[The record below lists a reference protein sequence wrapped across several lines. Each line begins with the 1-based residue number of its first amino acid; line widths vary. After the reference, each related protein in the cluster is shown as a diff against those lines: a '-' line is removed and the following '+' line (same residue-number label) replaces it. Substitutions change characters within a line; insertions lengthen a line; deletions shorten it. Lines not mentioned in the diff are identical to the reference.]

1 MLITAAD
8 PDTTKAQTH
17 AKVPIAI
24 SYTINPPTATAISN
38 SDGLVLT
45 DSRTHIKAKAAM
57 PTNRKNKVVCL
68 TVSNSIVFPV
78 PVPKK

>member
-1 MLITAAD
+1 MLITAAL
-8 PDTTKAQTH
+8 PETTNDQTN
-17 AKVPIAI
+17 AKLPIAN
-24 SYTINPPTATAISN
+24 SYTNKPPTATAISN
-38 SDGLVLT
+38 GDGLVLT
-45 DSRTHIKAKAAM
+45 DSLTHIKAKAAM